1 MRTNPD
7 TSADTLP
14 TLGAP
19 IRPAAPAPAPSPA
32 QGFEIGNWSATLPDG
47 LAEKPAEPAP
57 ADPVVITYHLTDDEA
72 KGCAEAL
79 EFLRN
84 LPLYGCND

>member
-1 MRTNPD
+1 MRSTTDNPVD
-7 TSADTLP
+7 P
-14 TLGAP
+14 LGNLGQA
-19 IRPAAPAPAPSPA
+19 IKPAAPAPAPSPA
-32 QGFEIGNWSATLPDG
+32 QGFELGNWATTLPDG

-72 KGCAEAL
+72 KGCAEAA

-84 LPLYGCND
+84 LPEYGGLL